1 MGWFDDQIKERIKN
15 DNDNLEKSYKLLANS
30 IMGEL
35 SSFGDAVMAKNAI
48 EDIICFYG
56 EKSIDPPGLMEE
68 FYDKLE
74 FMLRPTGIMH
84 RSITLK
90 DDWYKNVFNPIIVFT
105 HSGEPTALLPHKH
118 GCYAYTDKEN
128 DKMVKIDKNTS
139 KIFEEKAICFYRP
152 LPQKSIGIADLVEF
166 ILKSVNLEDIFI
178 FVVLGLVLNLLGILI
193 PVIIK
198 LVFGTII
205 PSGEISNLI
214 PAVVLSICIAFAI
227 AIISASKGLA
237 LKRLKEKINVSV
249 DNAIMGRI
257 LNLPAKF
264 FKTYNAGELQGIV
277 SSVSQLCNI
286 MTDAAFVAFIS
297 CVFSVVYFIQIKLM
311 TPSLLYTSVLVV
323 AVQVFVI
330 TVSMIVGV
338 RISRKQIKLTNQL
351 NGLVFKL
358 FSGIQKIKLAGAERR
373 AFVKWAEKYSERS
386 KYTYNPPLIMKIQ
399 PFIAELIFFIGSVLI
414 YYKAEISNISSADYI
429 AFISAYA
436 LISITVIMFA
446 RESRQ
451 IAGIKPIIEIINP
464 VLEAIPENSYSKKS
478 LTRISGTIEFNNV
491 SFRYEENSP
500 YIVKNMSLKIKSGEY
515 IAVVGKTGCGK
526 STLIRLLLGFET
538 PESGAIYYDNRDLQT
553 IDLRGLRRNI
563 GVVMQNG
570 KLFAGDI
577 YSNIV
582 ISAPWLSVDEAW
594 EAARLAG
601 IDEDIKNMP
610 MGMQTLISEGQGGIS
625 GGQKQRIMI
634 ARAVAPQPKIL
645 VFDEATSAL
654 DNITQRIV
662 SDSLDNLKCT
672 RIVIAHRLSTIRQC
686 DRVIVL
692 DNGSIIE
699 DGTYDKLLNA
709 GGFFSQMVKRQML

>member
-1 MGWFDDQIKERIKN
+1 MGWFDDQIKDRIKN

-30 IMGEL
+30 IMGEI
-35 SSFGDAVMAKNAI
+35 SSFSSTVMAKNAI

-56 EKSIDPPGLMEE
+56 EKPIDPPGLMDD

-84 RSITLK
+84 RNITLK
-90 DDWYKNVFNPIIVFT
+90 DNWYKNVFNPIIVFN
-105 HSGEPTALLPHKH
+105 HCGEPLALLPHKR
-118 GCYAYTDKEN
+118 GWYVYIDKKN
-128 DKMVKIDKNTS
+128 DKKVKVDKDTS
-139 KIFEEKAICFYRP
+139 KKFTEDAICFYRP
-152 LPQKSIGIADLVEF
+152 LPQKSIDIADLAEF
-166 ILKSVNLEDIFI
+166 TLKSISLKDVFIFI
-178 FVVLGLVLNLLGILI
+178 ILGLLSNLLGVLI
-193 PVIIK
+193 PLIIK
-198 LVFGTII
+198 LIFSMTIPFGK
-205 PSGEISNLI
+205 ISNLI
-214 PAVVLSICIAFAI
+214 PVAILSFCIAIAI
-227 AIISASKGLA
+227 AIITASKNIA
-237 LKRLKEKINVSV
+237 LKRLKEKITVSV
-249 DNAIMGRI
+249 DNAIIGRI
-257 LNLPAKF
+257 LNLPVKF
-264 FKTYNAGELQGIV
+264 FKNYNAGELQGII

-286 MTDAAFVAFIS
+286 MTDAVFTTFVTCI
-297 CVFSVVYFIQIKLM
+297 FSVIYFIQIKLM
-311 TPSLLYTSVLVV
+311 IPSLLYTSVLVV
-323 AVQVFVI
+323 AIQILVI
-330 TVSMIVGV
+330 AISMIVGT
-338 RISRKQIKLTNQL
+338 RILRKQIKLEIQL
-351 NGLVFKL
+351 NGLIFKL

-373 AFVKWAEKYSERS
+373 AFVKWAEKYSEKS

-399 PFIAELIFFIGSVLI
+399 PFITETIFFIGSVLI
-414 YYKAEISNISSADYI
+414 YYKAEISNISSADYM

-436 LISITVIMFA
+436 LISVVVILLA

-451 IAGIKPIIEIINP
+451 IAGIKPIVEMVKPI
-464 VLEAIPENSYSKKS
+464 LEAVPEYSYSKKS

-491 SFRYEENSP
+491 SFRYEETSP
-500 YIVKNMSLKIKSGEY
+500 YIVKNMNLKIKAGEY

-526 STLIRLLLGFET
+526 STLVRLLLGFEI

-634 ARAVAPQPKIL
+634 ARAIAPKPKVLI
-645 VFDEATSAL
+645 FDEATSAL

-672 RIVIAHRLSTIRQC
+672 RIVIAHRLSTIKQC
-686 DRVIVL
+686 DRIIVL

-699 DGTYDKLLNA
+699 DGTYEKLLNA
-709 GGFFSQMVKRQML
+709 GGLFSQLAKRQML